1 MTIFGR
7 NCTPNVA
14 KQRLE
19 NDPNARI
26 IEYEVDGGCTTI
38 HFTLARQRLFAIFDD
53 DVLSGVWDLGT
64 AQRAC
69 DWDELAQDMM
79 EQRGW

>member
-7 NCTPNVA
+7 GTTPRIA

-19 NDPNARI
+19 DDPNARI
-26 IEYEVDGGCTTI
+26 VEYKVDGSCTTI
-38 HFTLARQRLFAIFDD
+38 HFTLAKQPLFAIFDD
-53 DVLSGVWDLGT
+53 GVLAGVWDLSPDRG
-64 AQRAC
+64 R
-69 DWDELAQDMM
+69 DEVAQDMM